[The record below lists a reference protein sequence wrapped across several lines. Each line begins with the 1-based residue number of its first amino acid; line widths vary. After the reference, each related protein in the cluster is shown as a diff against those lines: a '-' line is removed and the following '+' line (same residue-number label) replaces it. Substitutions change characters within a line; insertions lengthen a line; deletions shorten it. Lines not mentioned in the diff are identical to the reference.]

1 MNTLVTEA
9 AMGRLGL
16 HVVQEGLGRPD
27 ASQMS
32 RGRLVMSL
40 QTWAVT
46 TQLSSNKSGVG
57 DVESSLD
64 SRSDCM

>member
-16 HVVQEGLGRPD
+16 HVVQEDLGRPD

-32 RGRLVMSL
+32 RG
-40 QTWAVT
+40 
-46 TQLSSNKSGVG
+46 
-57 DVESSLD
+57 
-64 SRSDCM
+64 